1 MHSIFIYKLKGTV
14 MKKHCVFISLI
25 VVCIVMF
32 IITTWCPIYVVEGE
46 SMEPTLVNNDVV
58 CIKKTKSFKQGDLI
72 AFQYNN
78 KLLVRRVIG
87 VSGDKINIDSSGYV
101 FVNEKKLDENY
112 IQNRK
117 DNPLRDE
124 VFPYTVP
131 EGQIFVLGDNRH
143 HAIDSRMRDLGCI
156 DNDKIIG
163 QVVMKIYPITRFSV
177 Y

>member
-1 MHSIFIYKLKGTV
+1 
-14 MKKHCVFISLI
+14 MKKRYIFISLI
-25 VVCIVMF
+25 VICIVMF
-32 IITTWCPIYVVEGE
+32 IITSFCSFFKVEGD
-46 SMEPTLVNNDVV
+46 SMNPTLVNNDVV
-58 CIKKTKSFKQGDLI
+58 YVKKTKSFKQGDLI
-72 AFQYNN
+72 AFNYNN
-78 KLLVRRVIG
+78 KLLVRRVIALE
-87 VSGDKINIDSSGYV
+87 GDKVNIDQNGYI
-101 FVNEKKLDENY
+101 FVNDKKLEENY
-112 IQNRK
+112 IQSRK

-163 QVVMKIYPITRFSV
+163 QVVMKIYPITHFSV

>member
-1 MHSIFIYKLKGTV
+1 

-46 SMEPTLVNNDVV
+46 SMDPTLVNNDVV

-87 VSGDKINIDSSGYV
+87 LSGDKINIDSNGYV

-112 IQNRK
+112 IQSRK

-124 VFPYTVP
+124 IFPYTVSQ
-131 EGQIFVLGDNRH
+131 GHIFVLGDHRT
-143 HAIDSRMRDLGCI
+143 HAIDSRMRDLGAI
-156 DNDKIIG
+156 DQNQIVGK
-163 QVVMKIYPITRFSV
+163 VVLRVYPVIRFSV
-177 Y
+177 L